1 MHAWVILSTVAD
13 PGFLRVGMSILKGCV
28 EIAKKITENCMR
40 MKEFGTMSLV
50 PPPPG
55 SSHWSFYLIQV
66 IKQKSLRLKQKN

>member
-13 PGFLRVGMSILKGCV
+13 PGFLRVGMSILKGWV
-28 EIAKKITENCMR
+28 EIAKKITENCMK

-50 PPPPG
+50 PLRI
-55 SSHWSFYLIQV
+55 SHWSFYVIHV